1 MQVLRQNSIL
11 RPESASSFHTQQK
24 IRKYRIVP
32 EFDVPAHSLA
42 MLKTYPEYASGEVE
56 GRDSGIHSSSS

>member
-11 RPESASSFHTQQK
+11 RPESASCF
-24 IRKYRIVP
+24 IRSGSGIRIVP

-42 MLKTYPEYASGEVE
+42 MLKAYPEYASGEVE